1 MKIDKQTDNE
11 TLIDNDEVSMKINKQ
26 TDNETLI
33 DNDEVSQK
41 SLQYLR
47 ALEIDL

>member
-1 MKIDKQTDNE
+1 
-11 TLIDNDEVSMKINKQ
+11 MKINKQ